1 MAARLPPEDIAPPFS
16 TPHSPC
22 NLSAAEDF
30 DLSAAIQKFAPIA
43 RPKQLH
49 LSIREPS
56 LRNLHRKIARVSA
69 VNVSC

>member
-1 MAARLPPEDIAPPFS
+1 MDAIQIAGTERSIAPKVYGGALPPGDIAPPFS

-30 DLSAAIQKFAPIA
+30 DLSAAIQQLAPIA

-49 LSIREPS
+49 LSI
-56 LRNLHRKIARVSA
+56 
-69 VNVSC
+69 